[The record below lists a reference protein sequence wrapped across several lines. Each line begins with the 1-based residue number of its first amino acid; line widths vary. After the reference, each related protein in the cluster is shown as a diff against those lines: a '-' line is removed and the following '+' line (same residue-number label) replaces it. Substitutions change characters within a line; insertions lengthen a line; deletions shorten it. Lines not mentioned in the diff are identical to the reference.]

1 MAIRPGKNIKL
12 STPAKEAAKGA
23 TVARKDDDALRTP
36 PRTDDAAKSKDTEG
50 SSLDV
55 FGPPAAGTA
64 ARTAATARGAVGQRV
79 EKAIPGPDKEEH
91 PVTTEASTEISDR
104 LDEGLGDMLDRAGR
118 EVLGKDTG
126 AGEQED
132 GTGASRDSGKGGLQ
146 RTVDEAFPTGDEGSE
161 SSGAGR
167 AGIGASASDRSGLA
181 RMGTPEDLGVTGDVG
196 AKGDLGRGS
205 GAGLDVFNVDLSGL
219 RGSTAASGD
228 SDELGLLQGIVP
240 ETGDGSGGKPSVAI
254 ESVDSVDEFVE
265 GIGKAAAAGAAIA
278 GAAGATGAAGAAA
291 VGAVGAGAYE
301 ATRAVD
307 DSTGFG
313 QGVVEGIA
321 RVVEDAKADEMR
333 AALANRAR
341 VEAEKAREQA
351 QRDLDDSIDRVIGL
365 QHQVDENL
373 KQGQT
378 PVDADTT
385 RASDGVEIKVDPGPG
400 QPQDPG
406 REGSGVF
413 GRPTP
418 EYMAWRAAARARL
431 GLGESGSGDVDPS
444 EGGAAEDVPGGPAPT
459 PLEAGQFQKALR
471 DFLIGQPS
479 GVAAIGG
486 GSIDLGR
493 LPGDSG
499 DIDPGEDDTG
509 AWTSDTRTENE
520 SEALD
525 SLGGS
530 GLTIGDAHRKDEDDE
545 EDEDD
550 HDDES

>member
-1 MAIRPGKNIKL
+1 MSAVP
-12 STPAKEAAKGA
+12 PQA
-23 TVARKDDDALRTP
+23 DDEVNEHPHSRIEHDALG
-36 PRTDDAAKSKDTEG
+36 DFE
-50 SSLDV
+50 V
-55 FGPPAAGTA
+55 PASAYYGID
-64 ARTAATARGAVGQRV
+64 TARA
-79 EKAIPGPDKEEH
+79 
-91 PVTTEASTEISDR
+91 EAN
-104 LDEGLGDMLDRAGR
+104 
-118 EVLGKDTG
+118 
-126 AGEQED
+126 
-132 GTGASRDSGKGGLQ
+132 
-146 RTVDEAFPTGDEGSE
+146 FP
-161 SSGAGR
+161 
-167 AGIGASASDRSGLA
+167 I
-181 RMGTPEDLGVTGDVG
+181 
-196 AKGDLGRGS
+196 
-205 GAGLDVFNVDLSGL
+205 SGL
-219 RGSTAASGD
+219 RIPRSLIRA
-228 SDELGLLQGIVP
+228 LGIIKRG
-240 ETGDGSGGKPSVAI
+240 
-254 ESVDSVDEFVE
+254 
-265 GIGKAAAAGAAIA
+265 
-278 GAAGATGAAGAAA
+278 
-291 VGAVGAGAYE
+291 
-301 ATRAVD
+301 
-307 DSTGFG
+307 
-313 QGVVEGIA
+313 
-321 RVVEDAKADEMR
+321 

-530 GLTIGDAHRKDEDDE
+530 GLT
-545 EDEDD
+545 
-550 HDDES
+550 